1 MAHRRTIAAA
11 ALAAAVGLGA
21 APGPGSPVSSL
32 SGVPA
37 FRVVVEQ
44 VGPEAERA
52 GVRREALQVDVE
64 SALARAGIRTSAQAD
79 AILYVNVTVACDI
92 AACAFNVAV
101 EAQQKVRLDSRPQA
115 PPFVAATW
123 SGGVTGVAGTKA
135 GVVRRTVREQV
146 GRFAAAWRQANPGK

>member
-1 MAHRRTIAAA
+1 MADGRIAADLIA
-11 ALAAAVGLGA
+11 AGLGLGA
-21 APGPGSPVSSL
+21 APGPGTPVSSL
-32 SGVPA
+32 QGVPA

-44 VGPEAERA
+44 VGPEAARA

-64 SALARAGIRTSAQAD
+64 TVLARAGIKTSPAAD
-79 AILYVNVTVACDI
+79 AILYVNVAVACDV

-101 EAQQKVRLDSRPQA
+101 EAQQKVRLDARPQA
-115 PPFVAATW
+115 PAFVAATC

-146 GRFAAAWRQANPGK
+146 GRFAAAWRAANPGQ